1 VGSVAELFN
10 QAEAAFATGDWEQ
23 ALRGYTAVIEVA
35 PRFTPARYRVA
46 DCLLNL
52 GDSDHA
58 KTVYRSLAWHYI
70 RTGHP
75 LLGLVLCKMVTALDP
90 QSSDLL
96 EILAELYSSESERVG
111 EADLP
116 APPPLPDGAP
126 APALPEADGTVLRH
140 SAAELAADMEAV
152 TESPV
157 QFPRVPLFSHLDEA
171 TFVRILHR
179 LKLRRFQHDDVIVR
193 EGERGD
199 GFFMLA
205 NGQVTVW
212 KMLEGRETLLARL
225 HQGAVFGEMALVSS
239 APRSATVRAVG
250 DVDLL
255 ELSRAD
261 LETQAEELESVE
273 NALHRFTRGR
283 FLANL
288 AATSPLFRSLD
299 KDARRRVMA
308 VFESEPVASGDIVIE
323 EGEPGPGLFLVLRGE
338 LKVSRRVGGTERRLA
353 ILRSGQVFGE
363 ISLVRD
369 VPATATVTAVSPGE
383 VLRLSRERFE
393 GVLRDYPELWTTLHS
408 LSEKRLE
415 EQRRIAGPV
424 ATRDNQVLL

>member
-1 VGSVAELFN
+1 MESLAELFN
-10 QAEAAFATGDWEQ
+10 QAEGSFATGDWEQ
-23 ALRGYTAVIEVA
+23 ALRGYAAIIEAA

-52 GDSDHA
+52 GDSEHA
-58 KTVYRSLAWHYI
+58 KSVYRSLAWHYI
-70 RTGHP
+70 RSGHP

-90 QSSDLL
+90 QSSDLI
-96 EILAELYSSESERVG
+96 EILAELYSSESEQVG

-116 APPPLPDGAP
+116 EPPPLPDGAP
-126 APALPEADGTVLRH
+126 APALSPELGPVLRQT
-140 SAAELAADMEAV
+140 AAARAADTEGI
-152 TESPV
+152 TESPPR
-157 QFPRVPLFSHLDEA
+157 FPQVPLFSHLEEP
-171 TFVRILHR
+171 TFIRVLHR

-199 GFFMLA
+199 SFFMLA
-205 NGQVTVW
+205 NGKVTVW
-212 KMLEGRETLLARL
+212 KLVEGRETLLARL

-239 APRSATVRAVG
+239 APRAATVRAVG

-255 ELSRAD
+255 ELSRPD
-261 LETQAEELESVE
+261 LEAQAQELESVKT
-273 NALHRFTRGR
+273 ALERFTRGR

-299 KDARRRVMA
+299 REARRRVLA
-308 VFESEPVASGDIVIE
+308 LFEAEPVAPGDIVIE

-363 ISLVRD
+363 ISLLKD
-369 VPATATVTAVSPGE
+369 IPTTATVTAVSAGE
-383 VLRLSRERFE
+383 VLRLRRDRFE
-393 GVLRDYPELWTTLHS
+393 SVLRDYPELWTTLHE

-415 EQRRIAGPV
+415 EQRRVAGPV
-424 ATRDNQVLL
+424 ATRDSAVML